1 MITAAVGVG
10 SFAGGIVVLRVHPAR
25 PLLVAQLAVGLWS
38 IPWLM
43 LAIPA
48 ATVTI
53 AGAGLAG
60 GAGLM
65 VFNALWE
72 TTLQQQIPSELLS
85 RVSAYDW
92 FGSIAFEPVGMA
104 AIGFVACAIGISE
117 TLWVAGAIELALSL
131 AVLAIPSVRHL
142 ERASVPARRPAVST
156 APSS

>member
-1 MITAAVGVG
+1 VITAAVGVG

-72 TTLQQQIPSELLS
+72 TTLQPQIPSELLS

-92 FGSIAFEPVGMA
+92 FGSVATLP
-104 AIGFVACAIGISE
+104 IGFALVGPLSHVLGISG
-117 TLWVAGAIELALSL
+117 TLWLGAAVALASSA
-131 AVLAIPSVRHL
+131 AVVAIPDV
-142 ERASVPARRPAVST
+142 RRPR
-156 APSS
+156 